1 MANLNFTIEGNSI
14 AVTIGGTGA
23 ISAGFKRDKFTAN
36 GVLTAFTLT
45 YTPISDSL
53 LVLLNGIPQEYAV
66 DYTLSGKIITF
77 ATAPDDTWKIEAMY
91 AYGQQAVYQS
101 FTPRYD
107 KFAGTGAQTV
117 FALSYT
123 RLANTLGV
131 YIDGILKELDVDYT
145 ETGSGASITF
155 TSAPYSGAVIE
166 AKYAQA

>member
-1 MANLNFTIEGNSI
+1 MANFNFTLAGNSI
-14 AVTIGGTGA
+14 AVTIGGTGT
-23 ISAGFKRDKFTAN
+23 ISVGFKRDKFNTD
-36 GVLTAFTLT
+36 GVTTTFTLT
-45 YTPISDSL
+45 YTPISESL
-53 LVLLNGIPQEYAV
+53 MVFWNGVLQEYGV
-66 DYTLSGKIITF
+66 DYTLSGAVITP
-77 ATAPDDTWKIEAMY
+77 ATTLETGKLEAVY
-91 AYGQQAVYQS
+91 ARGQQAVYQS

-107 KFAGTGAQTV
+107 KFAGTGVQTV

-155 TSAPYSGAVIE
+155 TTAPYSGAVIE